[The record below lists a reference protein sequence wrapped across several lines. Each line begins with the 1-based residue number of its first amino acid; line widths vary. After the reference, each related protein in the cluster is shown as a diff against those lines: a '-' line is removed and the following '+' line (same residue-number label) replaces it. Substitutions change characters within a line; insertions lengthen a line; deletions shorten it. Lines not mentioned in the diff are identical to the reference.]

1 MDLWHL
7 TLMLLGGF
15 AAGAMNALA
24 GGGTFFSF
32 PALLLAGVP
41 PVSANATNAV
51 ALWPASLSAAWVL
64 RRELRRLPMRA
75 YLLPLVIA
83 ATVGGLMGGVLLLL
97 TSDQAFYQ
105 LIPWLLLL
113 ATLLFTFS
121 RSLARLAATFGPARP
136 HSPRLGPTGFVCQT
150 LVSLYGGFFGAGM
163 GIMMIASLAI
173 SGRTQVLEINAI
185 KSLLSSMIYSV
196 AALTFIL
203 AGVVHWPALLIML
216 PGTVA
221 GGYCGGLFARRLPDR
236 WLRALVILIGWS
248 LTVFY
253 FYEVYR

>member
-7 TLMLLGGF
+7 ILILLGGF

-51 ALWPASLSAAWVL
+51 ALWPASLSAAWAL

-75 YLLPLVIA
+75 YLLPLVVA
-83 ATVGGLMGGVLLLL
+83 ATVGGLMGGLLLLL

-121 RSLARLAATFGPARP
+121 RSLASLAATFGPARP
-136 HSPRLGPTGFVCQT
+136 NSPQLGPTGFVCQT

-196 AALTFIL
+196 AALTFVL

-216 PGTVA
+216 PGTIA

-236 WLRALVILIGWS
+236 WLRALVILIGWGLS
-248 LTVFY
+248 LFY